1 MLYYST
7 QLYLSEEIKVN
18 KDETIFFVKKSIKKV
33 EPVLSLQLFTLNT
46 FISDWGKTIL
56 HNLDHIIAFQ
66 YILGIT
72 QYKYLY
78 TNKIC
83 DD

>member
-1 MLYYST
+1 MRST

-18 KDETIFFVKKSIKKV
+18 KDETKFFVKKALKKWN
-33 EPVLSLQLFTLNT
+33 PCCPLQFFTLNT